1 MGFLLLERGTG
12 NLVCLWAYAAWWQ
25 ANAAQWSVTPSACL
39 ITPRHIPEG
48 SLSPHSGFGYA
59 RCFSVSL
66 PFLFFSFSPLSRML
80 SNRSESTQI
89 RLHSRCYWMLTTWF
103 GSAHCVD
110 LECYMGWVWRRHKVR
125 MSKAE
130 GERGRR
136 GRKKHGRTFKKMK
149 AQEMENW
156 RTKVFYNWT
165 KSLWDIRST
174 PTEDPHDHNCSSSE
188 LDNVSIKNI

>member
-1 MGFLLLERGTG
+1 MQPDGKQTLLSGAWHRPPAWSLPGTYPKDR
-12 NLVCLWAYAAWWQ
+12 LAHTVALVMLVASVCL
-25 ANAAQWSVTPSACL
+25 
-39 ITPRHIPEG
+39 
-48 SLSPHSGFGYA
+48 SL
-59 RCFSVSL
+59 
-66 PFLFFSFSPLSRML
+66 FLFFSFSPLSRML

-89 RLHSRCYWMLTTWF
+89 TLHSRCYSMLTTWF

-136 GRKKHGRTFKKMK
+136 GRKKYGRTFKKIK

-165 KSLWDIRST
+165 KSLWDSRST